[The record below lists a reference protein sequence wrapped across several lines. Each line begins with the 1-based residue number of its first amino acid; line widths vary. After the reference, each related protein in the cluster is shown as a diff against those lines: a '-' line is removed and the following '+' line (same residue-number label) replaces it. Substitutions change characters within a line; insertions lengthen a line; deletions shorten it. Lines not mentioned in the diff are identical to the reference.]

1 MKLQNKILENLGVYG
16 SYETDNELLERS
28 QWKQIFGKK
37 SPAMDTKYYQGKII
51 KKLIPLL
58 KKYGI
63 EISMF
68 PSPDEP
74 GYQVYSA
81 YGSDKGRID
90 FKFINGYKPTED
102 YRNGKYDMTVKI
114 LNNGD
119 EETAGVINLSND
131 NYVDEAFEI
140 ITMTLE
146 NMGLLPDDI
155 QTDEYEINDQD
166 NTEDDDISKLLSFK
180 QGLNEQEIKEI
191 CVD

>member
-1 MKLQNKILENLGVYG
+1 MKLQNKILENLGVYD
-16 SYETDNELLERS
+16 SYNKESELLERS
-28 QWKQIFGKK
+28 QWTQIFGKK
-37 SPAMDTKYYQGKII
+37 SPAMDTKHYQGKII
-51 KKLIPLL
+51 RKLIPLL

-63 EISMF
+63 DISMF
-68 PSPDEP
+68 PNPDEP

-90 FKFINGYKPTED
+90 FKFINGYTPTED

-114 LNNGD
+114 LNNGN
-119 EETAGVINLSND
+119 EETAGVINLSNA

-155 QTDEYEINDQD
+155 QTDEYEVNSQD
-166 NTEDDDISKLLSFK
+166 NQNDDISKLLSFK

-191 CVD
+191 NID